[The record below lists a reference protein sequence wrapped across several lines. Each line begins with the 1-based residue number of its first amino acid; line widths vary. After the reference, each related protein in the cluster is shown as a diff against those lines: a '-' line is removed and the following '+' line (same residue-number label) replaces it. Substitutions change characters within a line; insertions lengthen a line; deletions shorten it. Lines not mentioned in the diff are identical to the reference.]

1 MKFGARAAILF
12 LTVLILVSTPTF
24 ADDDKP
30 KDKNAATTVSS
41 ASDTN
46 AKKDAVPTDANAA
59 PTDANAAAGPG
70 ATAAVPAP
78 PAASNASDDDEAT
91 RQHKWAPMPALDG
104 TPGLFTLGT
113 GDTLPKG
120 GFDIVAGVNKFSR
133 MPGDITVLQV
143 VPSFGVV
150 ITNWFTAFLSI
161 DADEHIHV
169 DQPSLLSLNSTN
181 GLQYLNTIYSPFLP
195 CSIPAA
201 CPPAYVEDF
210 PFASHNG
217 GGVGEL
223 DLGFKIGLLSEKRGK
238 PFSLSIR
245 NDFYIPTQSGFST
258 LLSNEVQTGQFNYGL
273 GLEASKTLF
282 HHSILATI
290 NWAYRFTRQSSYTV
304 DFGGVTSQG
313 VLKLADQM
321 PIGAGL
327 LIFPDK
333 RFQIISEYDGLI
345 YIGKGIQN
353 TTFGARDPVDSLMG
367 FRLYALKNLALDVG
381 YRYNL
386 NLTNHQ
392 DRNGFVV
399 KIAYA
404 RWPEKPLPPD
414 SVTATCSADK
424 TSVMEG
430 SSDYVTANV
439 AATDAN
445 GRPLNYSWTASGG
458 EIIGTGPYVR
468 WNPSGVGGGSY
479 VLTARVDNGA
489 GKGASCSSSVA
500 VQPKPVAAPTMSCS
514 ANPATVVA
522 GERPTITATVNDASG
537 TPITFTWQANAGQII
552 GNGSSVQFDTSGLPA
567 GTYTVTGRAENGVH
581 SACDCSTTVTVQAP
595 AAAPEASKISEC
607 DFALNSA
614 RADNVCKRTL
624 DDVALRLQ
632 TDAKAKIVVVG
643 YAEPKER
650 RAQKL
655 ASERAEGA
663 KKYLNEKKSVDTS
676 RVEVRTNTEAGK
688 EGRRVE
694 IILVPDGA
702 TY

>member
-1 MKFGARAAILF
+1 MKLGARAAILS
-12 LTVLILVSTPTF
+12 LSALLLISTASF

-30 KDKNAATTVSS
+30 KDKNSATPASS
-41 ASDTN
+41 ASDPN
-46 AKKDAVPTDANAA
+46 SKKDAASTDAKAA
-59 PTDANAAAGPG
+59 PDAGATPAAATPLP
-70 ATAAVPAP
+70 V
-78 PAASNASDDDEAT
+78 ASNASADDEVPQQ
-91 RQHKWAPMPALDG
+91 RKWVPMPALDG

-120 GFDIVAGVNKFSR
+120 GFDIVAGVNKISR

-143 VPSFGVV
+143 IPSFGVG

-181 GLQYLNTIYSPFLP
+181 GLQYRNTIYQSFLP
-195 CSIPAA
+195 CTGCA
-201 CPPAYVEDF
+201 PAYVEDF

-217 GGVGEL
+217 GGIGEI

-245 NDFYIPTQSGFST
+245 NDFYIPTQTGFST
-258 LLSNEVQTGQFNYGL
+258 LLSNEVQMGTFNYGL

-282 HHSILATI
+282 HRSILATV
-290 NWAYRFTRQSSYTV
+290 NWAYRFTRESNYTV
-304 DFGGVTSQG
+304 EFNGVPTPG

-321 PIGAGL
+321 PVGIGL
-327 LIFPDK
+327 QIFPDK
-333 RFQIISEYDGLI
+333 RFQIITEYDGLI
-345 YIGKGIQN
+345 YVGKGIQN
-353 TTFGARDPVDSLMG
+353 TTQGARDPVDSVMG

-386 NLTNHQ
+386 NLTNHE

-399 KIAYA
+399 KLAFA

-430 SSDYVTANV
+430 SNDFVTATV

-458 EIIGTGPYVR
+458 KIIGTGPYVR
-468 WNPSGVGGGSY
+468 WDSTGVVGGSY
-479 VLTARVDNGA
+479 SLTARVDNGA

-500 VQPKPVAAPTMSCS
+500 VQPKPAAAAPTMSCS
-514 ANPATVVA
+514 ANPATVIA

-537 TPITFTWQANAGQII
+537 TPLTYTWQANAGQII
-552 GNGSSVQFDTSGLPA
+552 GSGASVQFDTSGLAPA
-567 GTYTVTGRAENGVH
+567 TYTVTGRAENGVH

-595 AAAPEASKISEC
+595 APPPEASKISEC
-607 DFALNSA
+607 AFALNSA

-624 DDVALRLQ
+624 DDVAVRLQ

-650 RAQKL
+650 RSQKL
-655 ASERAEGA
+655 ATERADSA

-676 RVEVRTNTEAGK
+676 RVEVRTNTDAGK
-688 EGRRVE
+688 QGRRVE

-702 TY
+702 TF

>member
-1 MKFGARAAILF
+1 MRFGVRGVVLF
-12 LTVLILVSTPTF
+12 FIVLFFVTTPTF

-30 KDKNAATTVSS
+30 KDKNPATAAAP
-41 ASDTN
+41 ASDPN
-46 AKKDAVPTDANAA
+46 AKKDVPPTDATAAADPGAASAMAA
-59 PTDANAAAGPG
+59 PPT
-70 ATAAVPAP
+70 
-78 PAASNASDDDEAT
+78 AASNASDDEGT
-91 RQHKWAPMPALDG
+91 TQQRTWTPMPALDG

-113 GDTLPKG
+113 GDTLPKH

-143 VPSFGVV
+143 VPSFGVG

-161 DADEHIHV
+161 NADEHIHV
-169 DQPSLLSLNSTN
+169 GQPSLLSLNSTN

-195 CSIPAA
+195 CNIPAA

-210 PFASHNG
+210 PFAAHSNG
-217 GGVGEL
+217 GFGEL
-223 DLGFKIGLLSEKRGK
+223 DLGFKIGLLSERRGK

-245 NDFYIPTQSGFST
+245 NDFYIPTETGFST
-258 LLSNEVQTGQFNYGL
+258 LLSNGVQTGKFNYGI

-290 NWAYRFTRQSSYTV
+290 NWGYRFERQSTFTV
-304 DFGGVTSQG
+304 DFSGVDTRG
-313 VLKLADQM
+313 ILKTADQM
-321 PIGAGL
+321 PIGVGL
-327 LIFPDK
+327 EIFPGK

-345 YIGKGIQN
+345 YVGKPIQN

-367 FRLYALKNLALDVG
+367 FRLYALKNLALDVA

-392 DRNGFVV
+392 DRNGFVIKV
-399 KIAYA
+399 AFA

-414 SVTATCSADK
+414 SVTAACSADK
-424 TSVMEG
+424 ATVMEG
-430 SSDYVTANV
+430 SNDYVTATV
-439 AATDAN
+439 AASDTN

-458 EIIGTGPYVR
+458 KIVGIGPYVR
-468 WNPSGVGGGSY
+468 WDSTGVAGGSY

-489 GKGASCSSSVA
+489 GKVASCSSSVA
-500 VQPKPVAAPTMSCS
+500 VQPKPVAAPTMSCT
-514 ANPATVVA
+514 ANPATAIA
-522 GERPTITATVNDASG
+522 GERPTITATVNDPSG
-537 TPITFTWQANAGQII
+537 TPITYTWQANAGQIV
-552 GNGSSVQFDTSGLPA
+552 GNGASVQFDTSGLAA
-567 GTYTVTGRAENGVH
+567 GTYTITGRAENGVH

-595 AAAPEASKISEC
+595 APAPEASKISEC
-607 DFALNSA
+607 SFALNSA

-624 DDVALRLQ
+624 DDVAVRLQ
-632 TDAKAKIVVVG
+632 NDSKAKIVVVG

-650 RAQKL
+650 GSQKL
-655 ASERAEGA
+655 ATERAESA

-676 RVEVRTNTEAGK
+676 RVELRTNGEAGK

>member
-1 MKFGARAAILF
+1 MKFGARAAILL
-12 LTVLILVSTPTF
+12 LTVLILVSTPAF

-41 ASDTN
+41 AGDAN
-46 AKKDAVPTDANAA
+46 AKKDAVPADANVAPTSGATPAVAA
-59 PTDANAAAGPG
+59 PPSAAA
-70 ATAAVPAP
+70 
-78 PAASNASDDDEAT
+78 NASDDEDAT
-91 RQHKWAPMPALDG
+91 QQHKWTPMPALDG

-143 VPSFGVV
+143 IPSFGVG
-150 ITNWFTAFLSI
+150 IRDWFTAFLSI

-169 DQPSLLSLNSTN
+169 AQPSLLSLNSTN

-195 CSIPAA
+195 CSIPAL

-210 PFASHNG
+210 PFAAHSN
-217 GGVGEL
+217 GGVGEI
-223 DLGFKIGLLSEKRGK
+223 DLGFKIALLSEKRGK
-238 PFSLSIR
+238 PISLAIR
-245 NDFYIPTQSGFST
+245 NDFYIPTESGFST
-258 LLSNEVQTGQFNYGL
+258 LLSNGTQTGQFNYGI
-273 GLEASKTLF
+273 GLEASKTLL
-282 HHSILATI
+282 HHSILATV
-290 NWAYRFTRQSSYTV
+290 NWAYRFERQATYTV
-304 DFGGVTSQG
+304 DFSGVDTRG

-327 LIFPDK
+327 LIFPGK
-333 RFQIISEYDGLI
+333 RFEIISEYDALI
-345 YIGKGIQN
+345 YVGKPIQN
-353 TTFGARDPVDSLMG
+353 TTFGARDPVDSLVG

-399 KIAYA
+399 KIAFA

-424 TSVMEG
+424 ASVAEG

-445 GRPLNYSWTASGG
+445 GRPLNYAWTASGG
-458 EIIGTGPYVR
+458 KIMGTGPYVR
-468 WNPSGVGGGSY
+468 WDPTGVGGGSY

-514 ANPATVVA
+514 ANPATAVA

-537 TPITFTWQANAGQII
+537 TPITYTWQANAGQII

-624 DDVALRLQ
+624 DDVAVRLQ

>member
-1 MKFGARAAILF
+1 
-12 LTVLILVSTPTF
+12 
-24 ADDDKP
+24 
-30 KDKNAATTVSS
+30 
-41 ASDTN
+41 
-46 AKKDAVPTDANAA
+46 
-59 PTDANAAAGPG
+59 
-70 ATAAVPAP
+70 
-78 PAASNASDDDEAT
+78 
-91 RQHKWAPMPALDG
+91 MPALDG

-120 GFDIVAGVNKFSR
+120 GFDIVAGVNKISR

-143 VPSFGVV
+143 IPSFGVG

-181 GLQYLNTIYSPFLP
+181 GLQYRNTIYQSFLP
-195 CSIPAA
+195 CTGCA
-201 CPPAYVEDF
+201 PAYVEDF

-217 GGVGEL
+217 GGIGEI

-245 NDFYIPTQSGFST
+245 NDFYIPTQTGFST
-258 LLSNEVQTGQFNYGL
+258 LLSNEVQMGTFNYGL

-282 HHSILATI
+282 HRSILATV
-290 NWAYRFTRQSSYTV
+290 NWAYRFTRESNYTV
-304 DFGGVTSQG
+304 EFNGVPTPG

-321 PIGAGL
+321 PVGIGL
-327 LIFPDK
+327 QIFPDK
-333 RFQIISEYDGLI
+333 RFQIITEYDGLI
-345 YIGKGIQN
+345 YVGKGIQN
-353 TTFGARDPVDSLMG
+353 TTQGARDPVDSVMG

-386 NLTNHQ
+386 NLTNHE

-399 KIAYA
+399 KLAFA

-430 SSDYVTANV
+430 SNDFVTATV

-458 EIIGTGPYVR
+458 KIIGTGPYVR
-468 WNPSGVGGGSY
+468 WDSTGVVGGSY
-479 VLTARVDNGA
+479 SLTARVDNGA

-500 VQPKPVAAPTMSCS
+500 VQPKPAAAAPTMSCS
-514 ANPATVVA
+514 ANPATVIA

-537 TPITFTWQANAGQII
+537 TPLTYTWQANAGQII
-552 GNGSSVQFDTSGLPA
+552 GSGASVQFDTSGLAPA
-567 GTYTVTGRAENGVH
+567 TYTVTGRAENGVH

-595 AAAPEASKISEC
+595 APPPEASKISEC
-607 DFALNSA
+607 AFALNSA

-624 DDVALRLQ
+624 DDVAVRLQ

-650 RAQKL
+650 RSQKL
-655 ASERAEGA
+655 ATERADSA

-676 RVEVRTNTEAGK
+676 RVEVRTNTDAGK
-688 EGRRVE
+688 QGRRVE

-702 TY
+702 TF

>member
-12 LTVLILVSTPTF
+12 LTVLIFISTPSF

-30 KDKNAATTVSS
+30 KDKNSTTAVSS
-41 ASDTN
+41 ASDPN
-46 AKKDAVPTDANAA
+46 AKKEAVSADAKAATDPAATPAPALPSAAANASNGS
-59 PTDANAAAGPG
+59 DDEG
-70 ATAAVPAP
+70 ATQ
-78 PAASNASDDDEAT
+78 
-91 RQHKWAPMPALDG
+91 QHKWTPMPALDG
-104 TPGLFTLGT
+104 TPGLFTLGS

-143 VPSFGVV
+143 VPSFGVGL
-150 ITNWFTAFLSI
+150 TNWFTAFLSI
-161 DADEHIHV
+161 NADEHIHV
-169 DQPSLLSLNSTN
+169 GQPSLLSLNSTN

-195 CSIPAA
+195 CNIPAA

-217 GGVGEL
+217 GGIGEI
-223 DLGFKIGLLSEKRGK
+223 DLGFKIGLLSERRGK

-258 LLSNEVQTGQFNYGL
+258 LLSNEVQTGQFNYGI

-327 LIFPDK
+327 LIFPEK

-345 YIGKGIQN
+345 YIGKPIQN

-367 FRLYALKNLALDVG
+367 FRLYAVKNLALDVG

-399 KIAYA
+399 KIAFA

-414 SVTATCSADK
+414 NVTATCSADK

-445 GRPLNYSWTASGG
+445 GRPLDYSWTASGG
-458 EIIGTGPYVR
+458 KIIGTGPYIR
-468 WNPSGVGGGSY
+468 WDPTGVGGGSY
-479 VLTARVDNGA
+479 ALTARVDNGA
-489 GKGASCSSSVA
+489 GKGASCSSSVT
-500 VQPKPVAAPTMSCS
+500 VQPKPLAAPTMSCS
-514 ANPATVVA
+514 ANPATVIA
-522 GERPTITATVNDASG
+522 GERPTITATVNDPSG
-537 TPITFTWQANAGQII
+537 TPITYSWQANAGQII
-552 GNGSSVQFDTSGLPA
+552 GSGSSVQFDTSGLAPA
-567 GTYTVTGRAENGVH
+567 TYTVTGRAENGVH

-595 AAAPEASKISEC
+595 APAPEASKISEC
-607 DFALNSA
+607 AFALNSA

-624 DDVALRLQ
+624 DDVAVRLQ

-643 YAEPKER
+643 FAEPKER
-650 RAQKL
+650 GSQKL
-655 ASERAEGA
+655 ATARAESG

-676 RVEVRTNTEAGK
+676 RVEVRSNAEAGK

-694 IILVPDGA
+694 IILVPEGA

>member
-1 MKFGARAAILF
+1 MRFGEPAAIMFLSALF
-12 LTVLILVSTPTF
+12 LVSTSTF
-24 ADDDKP
+24 ADDNKS
-30 KDKNAATTVSS
+30 KDKDKDAAAAPAESPN
-41 ASDTN
+41 DPN
-46 AKKDAVPTDANAA
+46 AKKSAVVTDANASTGA
-59 PTDANAAAGPG
+59 PTS
-70 ATAAVPAP
+70 PAP
-78 PAASNASDDDEAT
+78 PAPTPAPAASDSPAT
-91 RQHKWAPMPALDG
+91 GEHLKWVPMPALDG

-113 GDTLPKG
+113 GDALPKG
-120 GFDIVAGVNKFSR
+120 AFDIVAGVNKLSR

-143 VPSFGVV
+143 VPSFGVG

-217 GGVGEL
+217 GGIGEI
-223 DLGFKIGLLSEKRGK
+223 DLGFKIGLLSERRGK

-258 LLSNEVQTGQFNYGL
+258 LLSNQVQTGQFNYGI
-273 GLEASKTLF
+273 GLEASKTLL

-327 LIFPDK
+327 LIFPGK
-333 RFQIISEYDGLI
+333 RFEIISEYDGLI

-353 TTFGARDPVDSLMG
+353 TTFGARDPVDSLIG
-367 FRLYALKNLALDVG
+367 FRLYALKNMALDVG

-399 KIAYA
+399 KIAFA

-424 TSVMEG
+424 ASVAEG

-445 GRPLNYSWTASGG
+445 GRPLNYAWTASGG
-458 EIIGTGPYVR
+458 KIMGTGPYVR
-468 WNPSGVGGGSY
+468 WDPTGVGGGSY

-514 ANPATVVA
+514 ANPATAVA

-537 TPITFTWQANAGQII
+537 TPITYTWQANAGQII

-624 DDVALRLQ
+624 DDVAVRLQ
-632 TDAKAKIVVVG
+632 ADAKAKIVVVG
-643 YAEPKER
+643 YAEPKEH

>member
-12 LTVLILVSTPTF
+12 LTVLIFVSRPSF

-30 KDKNAATTVSS
+30 KDKNVAATASS
-41 ASDTN
+41 TSDPN
-46 AKKDAVPTDANAA
+46 AKKDVPSTEAKAA
-59 PTDANAAAGPG
+59 TAPG
-70 ATAAVPAP
+70 ASLAVPAP
-78 PAASNASDDDEAT
+78 PSVASNASNDEDAT
-91 RQHKWAPMPALDG
+91 QQRKWAPMPALDG

-120 GFDIVAGVNKFSR
+120 GFDIVAGVNKFSQ

-143 VPSFGVV
+143 IPSFGVGL
-150 ITNWFTAFLSI
+150 TNWFTAFLSF

-169 DQPSLLSLNSTN
+169 GQPSLLSLNSTN

-210 PFASHNG
+210 PFAAHSNG
-217 GGVGEL
+217 GFGEP
-223 DLGFKIGLLSEKRGK
+223 DLGFKIALLSERRGK
-238 PFSLSIR
+238 PISLSIR
-245 NDFYIPTQSGFST
+245 NDFFIPTETGFST
-258 LLSNEVQTGQFNYGL
+258 LLSNGVQNGKFNYSI

-290 NWAYRFTRQSSYTV
+290 NWAYRFSRQSTYTV
-304 DFGGVTSQG
+304 EFSGVPTQG

-327 LIFPDK
+327 QIFPDK
-333 RFQIISEYDGLI
+333 RFQIITEYDALI
-345 YIGKGIQN
+345 YVGKPIQN
-353 TTFGARDPVDSLMG
+353 TTFGARDPVDSIMG
-367 FRLYALKNLALDVG
+367 VRLYALKNLAFDVA

-386 NLTNHQ
+386 NLTNEQ

-399 KIAYA
+399 KIAYS

-414 SVTATCSADK
+414 NVTATCSEDK

-445 GRPLNYSWTASGG
+445 GRPLNYTWTASGG
-458 EIIGTGPYVR
+458 KLIGTGPYVR
-468 WNPSGVGGGSY
+468 WDPTGVGGGSY
-479 VLTARVDNGA
+479 ALTARVDNGA
-489 GKGASCSSSVA
+489 GKSASCSSSVT
-500 VQPKPVAAPTMSCS
+500 VQPKPLAAPTMSCS
-514 ANPATVVA
+514 ANPATVIA
-522 GERPTITATVNDASG
+522 GERPTITATVNDPSG
-537 TPITFTWQANAGQII
+537 TPITYTWQANAGQIV
-552 GNGSSVQFDTSGLPA
+552 GSGASVQFDTSGLAPA
-567 GTYTVTGRAENGVH
+567 TYTVTGRAENAVH

-595 AAAPEASKISEC
+595 APAPEASKISEC
-607 DFALNSA
+607 SFAPNSA
-614 RADNVCKRTL
+614 RTDNVCKRTL
-624 DDVALRLQ
+624 DDVAVRLQ
-632 TDAKAKIVVVG
+632 TDGKTKIVVVG
-643 YAEPKER
+643 YADANEHG
-650 RAQKL
+650 AQKL
-655 ASERAEGA
+655 ATERAESA

-676 RVEVRTNTEAGK
+676 RVEVRANTETGK